1 MCYLTKVMDQHLPL
15 QCAGSMQFI
24 LHYFLHLIFP
34 GILAYAFFRNEWK
47 NAYLIFLA
55 TMLVDL
61 DHLLAVPIYDPCRCS
76 IGFHP
81 LHSYIACGIYALTL
95 FWGRT
100 RLAALGLLM
109 HMATDG
115 IDCYLSDLKC

>member
-1 MCYLTKVMDQHLPL
+1 
-15 QCAGSMQFI
+15 MQFL
-24 LHYFLHLIFP
+24 LHYFLHLVLP
-34 GILAYAFFRNEWK
+34 GIVAYIFFRAEWK
-47 NAYLIFLA
+47 KAYLVFLS

-81 LHSYIACGIYALTL
+81 LHSYIACGVYVSAL
-95 FWGRT
+95 FWRPT
-100 RLAALGLLM
+100 RLIALGLLM

-115 IDCYLSDLKC
+115 IDCYLSDIKC

>member
-1 MCYLTKVMDQHLPL
+1 
-15 QCAGSMQFI
+15 MQFI
-24 LHYFLHLIFP
+24 LHYFLHMIFP
-34 GILAYAFFRNEWK
+34 GILSYAFFRNEWK
-47 NAYLIFLA
+47 KAYLIFLA

-81 LHSYIACGIYALTL
+81 LHSYIACGMYILAL
-95 FWGRT
+95 FWRPT

-115 IDCYLSDLKC
+115 VDCYLSNLKC